1 MSNKVG
7 VLSKN
12 LIPLCIVVL
21 ALIVS
26 CQHNPYPGIPKD
38 SSLLDEA
45 YGIKVFLSID
55 DTTCKPNKVTL
66 WSYDEKTQEAK
77 RIVSTIGEDVAVW
90 CKSDTIK
97 SIWPKD
103 SISSIYSAKIISWP
117 DAPLRI
123 VVDGCPDQRNVWT
136 YIISEKSD
144 SAILLSTN
152 AGLLGYTPEE
162 DLIIAQSY
170 DYYGFGGR
178 YNVLKVFDSEGNLK
192 QSLPI
197 NQKTDIP
204 SDLFLASLEYD
215 WDVNIEKLQKL
226 VIDNPTATSEQLIQ
240 MAMNKFGG
248 K

>member
-123 VVDGCPDQRNVWT
+123 VVDGCLDQRNVWT
-136 YIISEKSD
+136 YIISEDSD
-144 SAILLSTN
+144 SAILLPTN
-152 AGLLGYTPEE
+152 AGFLGYTAEE

-178 YNVLKVFDSEGNLK
+178 YNVLKVFDSYGNLMHTI
-192 QSLPI
+192 PI
-197 NQKTDIP
+197 NRKTDV
-204 SDLFLASLEYD
+204 SYELFLAALEFD
-215 WDVNIEKLQKL
+215 WYVNIEQLQKL
-226 VIDNPTATSEQLIQ
+226 VIDNPTVTTERLIEI
-240 MAMNKFGG
+240 AIDKFGG
-248 K
+248 H